1 MEWLKKHVFILFAIV
16 LAAFIIW
23 YHIPYNVNRAIN
35 LSTVDGKYITVKF
48 DVSWHKYFFKP
59 TELRG
64 KISIDGQVYRSN
76 SKDLNNF
83 FEKLILKI
91 NNKKYIPAFL
101 REDDP
106 NSNYNVA
113 TDLAF
118 LFVTNIILDK
128 VCLNIKD
135 KDNKYIDY
143 YGPAETA
150 EEVKLLSE
158 NIFKEIINY

>member
-1 MEWLKKHVFILFAIV
+1 M
-16 LAAFIIW
+16 
-23 YHIPYNVNRAIN
+23 
-35 LSTVDGKYITVKF
+35 
-48 DVSWHKYFFKP
+48 
-59 TELRG
+59 
-64 KISIDGQVYRSN
+64 
-76 SKDLNNF
+76 
-83 FEKLILKI
+83 LKI